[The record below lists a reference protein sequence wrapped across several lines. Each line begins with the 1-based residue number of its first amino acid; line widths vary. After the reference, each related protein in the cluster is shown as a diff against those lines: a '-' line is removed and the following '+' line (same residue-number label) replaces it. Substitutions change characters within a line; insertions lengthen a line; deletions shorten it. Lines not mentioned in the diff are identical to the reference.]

1 MNVEASDLWERAK
14 KALLVARSNLALDPD
29 AAASRAYYAAFY
41 AVSALLALQGKTFT
55 KHSFVEAAVHRDLVK
70 AGPWSQALGREYARL
85 VGLRNTGDYGGSQ
98 HVSSRDAAESVEAA
112 EQILQ
117 AVADAQPEIFTG
129 LDWT

>member
-55 KHSFVEAAVHRDLVK
+55 KHSSVETAVHRDLVK
-70 AGPWSQALGREYARL
+70 AGPWSQALGREYSRL

-98 HVSSRDAAESVEAA
+98 HVRSRDAAESVEAA
-112 EQILQ
+112 EQILR

-129 LDWT
+129 LD